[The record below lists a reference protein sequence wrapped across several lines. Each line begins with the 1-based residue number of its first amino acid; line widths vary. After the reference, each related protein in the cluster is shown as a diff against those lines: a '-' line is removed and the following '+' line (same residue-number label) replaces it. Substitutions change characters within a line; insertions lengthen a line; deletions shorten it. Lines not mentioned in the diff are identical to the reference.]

1 MTPSHFTTLLA
12 ESVHGSLR
20 ACDCCNQ
27 LHLTFGMLHWHFEV
41 ETFERFCE
49 FVVALDP
56 ASLVEIPRANAPVRR
71 LAFSLPPTNLSVALT
86 QVELLA
92 LRDLLLEG
100 QRARL
105 KREQAALETLFHDIE
120 AWLSPPAP

>member
-1 MTPSHFTTLLA
+1 MTTSHLTTLLA
-12 ESVHGSLR
+12 ESAHGSLR

-41 ETFERFCE
+41 ATFERFCE

-56 ASLVEIPRANAPVRR
+56 TSFVEIPNAHAPVRR

-105 KREQAALETLFHDIE
+105 KREEASMEALFDDIE
-120 AWLSPPAP
+120 MWLNPPTV